1 MKIFSVSCLFLS
13 LLLITCTKCSYTT
26 LAFDD
31 RLKFTMPVNMMR
43 IFAHFLHYLNHL
55 HSQDENLHVVL
66 VNLKRNMKMRDY
78 GQAASVSLNFLRS
91 LGPKYENELHIAHGL
106 WSMHRYSEKCKI
118 FSEYEG
124 TPQVASLDTALSTF
138 MDVCQEY
145 MLRSNEAYK
154 RGLISFED
162 VQSVGLIA
170 ESLPEFCTKL
180 VSAYRE
186 RAIAYFHYGDTYAY
200 SRVIFTQTASLL
212 YQANSQVASVIN
224 TPEYEIKVL
233 EPMKKAKSF
242 HISPAFYLIILPLG
256 VPQIIKMHLYLI
268 LDDMVRFLLDGKGLD
283 GVCKLVEGLSNGNI
297 EIQVRL
303 YLQRALQYF
312 ARMHTLLSMTNRK
325 LPTCYLNSKSIIDQC
340 GEKER
345 KRLIVLS
352 KQDPDVADYALAPY
366 LVLLNTILLFR
377 LTDPDCYM

>member
-1 MKIFSVSCLFLS
+1 MKIFSVSCLFVS

-91 LGPKYENELHIAHGL
+91 LGPKYEQELQIVNGL
-106 WSMHRYSEKCKI
+106 WSMYRYGVKCKI
-118 FSEYEG
+118 LLDDNH
-124 TPQVASLDTALSTF
+124 TLQVASMDSALTAF

-154 RGLISFED
+154 RGLISSED
-162 VQSVGLIA
+162 MPSVGAIGQ
-170 ESLPEFCTKL
+170 SLPEFCTKL

-200 SRVIFTQTASLL
+200 SRVIFAQTASLL
-212 YQANSQVASVIN
+212 YQANSQVASIIH
-224 TPEYEIKVL
+224 TPQHEIKIL

-242 HISPAFYLIILPLG
+242 HVSTAFYLIILPLN

-268 LDDMVRFLLDGKGLD
+268 LDDMVRFLLDGESLD
-283 GVCKLVEGLSNGNI
+283 RVCKLVENLFNANM

-325 LPTCYLNSKSIIDQC
+325 LPTCYLNSKSIVDQC

-352 KQDPDVADYALAPY
+352 KQNPDVADYALAPY
-366 LVLLNTILLFR
+366 LVLLNTLLLFR